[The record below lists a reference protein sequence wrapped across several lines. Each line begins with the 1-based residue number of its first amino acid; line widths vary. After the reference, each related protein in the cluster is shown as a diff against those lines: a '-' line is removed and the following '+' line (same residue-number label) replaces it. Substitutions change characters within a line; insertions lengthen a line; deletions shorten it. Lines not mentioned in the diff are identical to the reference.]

1 MANNSTQ
8 NTSSMQIA
16 KTKLEKAFVRLERAI
31 DHKVLSAEKT
41 SELGA
46 ELVVFQKEIGQ
57 LRKKNKIA
65 SSRLDA
71 TIDQIK
77 KILGS

>member
-31 DHKVLSAEKT
+31 DDKVLSAEKT
-41 SELGA
+41 SELEA
-46 ELVVFQKEIGQ
+46 ELVVLQKEIGQ
-57 LRKKNKIA
+57 LRGKNKIV
-65 SSRLDA
+65 SNRLEA
-71 TIDQIK
+71 TIHQIK
-77 KILGS
+77 QILGS